1 MPKLRR
7 YLFLLIIG
15 ICIAVTIIACD
26 NRPSSS
32 PSDDRPTATN
42 SESCR
47 LVQHQMG
54 ETEVCGQPQKVAALS
69 PHILDSMLALG
80 VQPVAYAET
89 EDLKIQTYDNPEK
102 QIPYI
107 GKLVTTKPTGLGDRK
122 TPSLERLTLVEP
134 DLILGEKWLNQD
146 EYPLLSQIAPTLLF
160 SDEQPNGQQV
170 WQQDIKEIARALGR
184 ESQSK
189 KLLTEFPQQIAKAR
203 TALQLI
209 LKKYPR
215 VFLINS
221 NLTTYGAS
229 APTSTTSRLL
239 KEIGFKIVQPQG
251 IQDYAEISFE
261 ILPKIKTDIII
272 VLSWDNEGFFNPEAT
287 LPEKWAKNPLL
298 NSMSVFQQGRVFF
311 VDYQLWGSAIRG
323 PLTDKFILEALPD
336 LLSSSIKPVN

>member
-1 MPKLRR
+1 MPKLRQ

-26 NRPSSS
+26 REASLQGN
-32 PSDDRPTATN
+32 RPTAAN

-80 VQPVAYAET
+80 VQPVAYAEAQ
-89 EDLKIQTYDNPEK
+89 DLKIQTYDNPKK

-107 GKLVTTKPTGLGDRK
+107 GKWVTTKPAGLGDRNS
-122 TPSLERLTLVEP
+122 PSLEGLTLVQP
-134 DLILGEKWLNQD
+134 DLILGEEQMHQE

-160 SDEQPNGQQV
+160 SDYKPDGQQV
-170 WQQDIKEIARALGR
+170 WQQDINGIAQALGR
-184 ESQSK
+184 KSQAQE
-189 KLLTEFPQQIAKAR
+189 LLAAYPQQIAKAR
-203 TALQLI
+203 TALQPI

-215 VFLINS
+215 VFLISS
-221 NLTTYGAS
+221 NLTTYVAS
-229 APTSTTSRLL
+229 APTNTTSRLL
-239 KEIGFKIVQPQG
+239 KEIGFEVVQPQG

-261 ILPKIKTDIII
+261 ILPEIKTDIII
-272 VLSWDNEGFFNPEAT
+272 VLSWNNEGFFNPEAT
-287 LPEKWAKNPLL
+287 LQEQWASNPLL

-311 VDYQLWGSAIRG
+311 VDYQLWGSNIRG
-323 PLTDKFILEALPD
+323 PLTDRLILEALPD
-336 LLSSSIKPVN
+336 LLSDGVKPS